1 MIGDESRSKTAGLGV
16 ARRREAS
23 SQTAGIDDAV
33 FYDNRLI
40 GIHPRVRVAA
50 VVLNECLRTSILKK
64 SVVSGQ

>member
-1 MIGDESRSKTAGLGV
+1 MSRGRRPLASEWLEGAKLR
-16 ARRREAS
+16 AR
-23 SQTAGIDDAV
+23 QLDGIDDAV

-40 GIHPRVRVAA
+40 GIHPRVHVAA